1 MHSFD
6 SHGPYLTAAAILL
19 LLCSCHDRGRTSR
32 VAPRTDAA
40 RPADPGLYP
49 RTFPTARAAL
59 ADLLRRRRPVVVGF
73 GELHQKTDSRPVL
86 SALERFRR
94 EMLTELAR
102 QATDLVVET
111 WVTEGRCGAKETQVT
126 AKVEKSTD
134 RPVETESEVV
144 RLLKGAKALG
154 VQPHILSVSCKEYD
168 KLLDT
173 QRGGQLDFEKLLDL
187 ITRHLR
193 ERTLKVLAYRR
204 ARVDAGAQRR
214 RPPLVAIYGGAL
226 HNDLF
231 PLKELQMFSYAAAMQ
246 KATGKRYLEV
256 DLYVP
261 ELLDADETLKKMPW
275 YARART
281 LSGADHV
288 LVLERGPG
296 SYILV
301 LKRGVPPAAQ
311 SGDERPSG
319 AEKVS
324 PGAASGPGRSGAGK
338 SGAGRSGAGKSGG
351 PRSRGKSGPGRS
363 GPGKS
368 GPASGGPA
376 S

>member
-1 MHSFD
+1 MHSID
-6 SHGPYLTAAAILL
+6 IRGSRLTAIVMLL
-19 LLCSCHDRGRTSR
+19 LLCGCRDRQGTPTRQ
-32 VAPRTDAA
+32 VDAG
-40 RPADPGLYP
+40 RPADPGAT
-49 RTFPTARAAL
+49 RTYPTARQAL
-59 ADLLRRRRPVVVGF
+59 ADLLRRTRPVVVGF
-73 GELHQKTDSRPVL
+73 GELHQKTDSTPVR

-94 EMLTELAR
+94 EMLAELAG

-111 WVTEGRCGAKETQVT
+111 WITEGRCGAKEKQV
-126 AKVEKSTD
+126 AARVEESTE

-154 VQPHILSVSCKEYD
+154 VQPHILRVGCKEYD
-168 KLLDT
+168 RLLDA

-193 ERTLKVLAYRR
+193 ERTLKVLAHRR
-204 ARVDAGAQRR
+204 ARADAGARKR

-226 HNDLF
+226 HNDLY
-231 PLKELQMFSYAAAMQ
+231 PLEELEMFSYAAAMQ

-261 ELLDADETLKKMPW
+261 ELLDADETLKTMPW
-275 YARART
+275 YAEART
-281 LSGADHV
+281 RSGPNHV

-296 SYILV
+296 SYIVV
-301 LKRGVPPAAQ
+301 LKRGVPPAPQ
-311 SGDERPSG
+311 SGDRASG
-319 AEKVS
+319 VEKAS
-324 PGAASGPGRSGAGK
+324 PGGASGSGRSGGARSEDKGK
-338 SGAGRSGAGKSGG
+338 SGAGRSGG
-351 PRSRGKSGPGRS
+351 PRSTGKSGPGRS